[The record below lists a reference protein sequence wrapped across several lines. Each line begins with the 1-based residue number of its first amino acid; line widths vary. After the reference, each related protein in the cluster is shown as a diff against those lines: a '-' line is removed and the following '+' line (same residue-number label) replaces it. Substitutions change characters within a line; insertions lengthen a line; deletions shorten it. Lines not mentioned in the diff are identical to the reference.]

1 MFKNASVSTPEA
13 FDAAVAA
20 GKTPKDMLN
29 VYKDWASTYDDQMA
43 EIGWKTP
50 KNVAEILVQV
60 VNPPKNARILD
71 VAAGK
76 ERLRVKFGCVR
87 GVAARK
93 IRRRVKLSGGKF
105 NGV

>member
-29 VYKDWASTYDDQMA
+29 VYKDWASTYDAQMA

-71 VAAGK
+71 VAAG
-76 ERLRVKFGCVR
+76 EECFTCETGLRVKSGCV
-87 GVAARK
+87 
-93 IRRRVKLSGGKF
+93 
-105 NGV
+105 